1 MNAKWGGGNQIG
13 GNQIK
18 KFGNNNVF
26 FYKLK
31 ITEIS
36 QDKYYFD
43 KEHRNA
49 LIIY

>member
-1 MNAKWGGGNQIG
+1 MNAKWGEGNQIG

-26 FYKLK
+26 FYELK

-36 QDKYYFD
+36 TNKKQDNFD
-43 KEHRNA
+43 K
-49 LIIY
+49 ITP